1 MRIPTSIFNIL
12 IPNTVK
18 NISAQVLNINLQFKA
33 PEPKHKPLKCFKV
46 SYLE

>member
-18 NISAQVLNINLQFKA
+18 IFSAQILNINLQFKA